1 MITMPSSEQ
10 NTETAADTQDA
21 ETVASV
27 KLDDVTGG
35 WWGGPGPYGGGP
47 WGSPYGAY
55 GAYGSPY
62 GAYGSPYGA
71 ARFAAYEQRAQQRAQ
86 WYAANSPRYAPWWG
100 Y

>member
-10 NTETAADTQDA
+10 NNETAAETQDA

-27 KLDDVTGG
+27 KLDEVTGG
-35 WWGGPGPYGGGP
+35 WWYGPSPYAAPYAAP
-47 WGSPYGAY
+47 WGG
-55 GAYGSPY
+55 PY

-71 ARFAAYEQRAQQRAQ
+71 ARFAAYEQHAQLRAQ
-86 WYAANSPRYAPWWG
+86 WYAANSPRFAPWWG

>member
-35 WWGGPGPYGGGP
+35 WWYGPSPYAAP
-47 WGSPYGAY
+47 WGN
-55 GAYGSPY
+55 PY
-62 GAYGSPYGA
+62 GAYGSPYAA
-71 ARFAAYEQRAQQRAQ
+71 ARFAAYERHAQ
-86 WYAANSPRYAPWWG
+86 WYAANSPRFAPWWG